1 VDPILTEFVKYG
13 PFALLAAWLVWKT
26 LGDKD
31 RMSEQLNSLNIEL
44 RQLVQNN
51 TSALVSVKDALKA
64 RPCLAGEARVEGM
77 CRPGAGIAGERAA

>member
-1 VDPILTEFVKYG
+1 MDPILTEFVKFG

-31 RMSEQLNSLNIEL
+31 RMAAQLQDLNAEL

-51 TSALVSVKDALKA
+51 TAALVSVKDALKS
-64 RPCLAGEARVEGM
+64 RPCLVGESRVDGM
-77 CRPGAGIAGERAA
+77 CKANQQDRAA